1 MMAKRCHICMSKI
14 ELRSLYE
21 APYML
26 KEKGQTTFIH
36 KNENKY
42 AIISK
47 KNNRISRKYEFKD

>member
-1 MMAKRCHICMSKI
+1 MSKI
-14 ELRSLYE
+14 ELRGLYE